1 MAGGQ
6 LICLSHPDELRARAD
21 AWDELWLRSPT
32 TSSTCRAETMAY
44 WVERFAPGAEFR
56 VLAVERDGRML
67 AALPLVARRV
77 GRLLTAGGVPVND
90 WSQCGDLLL
99 DESVEPDDA
108 LRTLVAGFSQLPW
121 PVLWLDG
128 VRVETTRWRRLQQML
143 RAGGSAVFAEPRFK
157 IGWIELTGTLAE
169 IQKNWSKA
177 FRKSLR
183 RTARRL
189 AEQGQYELKLCT
201 NIGDDELE
209 PLFARALDVE
219 QRSWKARE
227 RTSIQE
233 SDGIAE
239 LYLRKF
245 RSLAARR
252 ELVFAFLEL
261 DGRAIA
267 FEIGWLSK
275 SVYHSFK
282 VGYDERFA
290 ACGPGQL
297 TMCLLIEQLVD
308 RGDCRAIDCVGPL
321 GDSIAHFRPASYVL
335 GRMLIAD
342 RHVTGRALLSLYKH
356 SVPRLRRWRESRS
369 R

>member
-1 MAGGQ
+1 MANGQ
-6 LICLSHPDELRARAD
+6 LICLSQLDELRARTD
-21 AWDELWLRSPT
+21 AWDDLWLRSPT
-32 TSSTCRAETMAY
+32 TSSTCRAETVAC
-44 WVERFAPGAEFR
+44 WVKRFAPGTEFR
-56 VLAVERDGRML
+56 ALAVERGGRLL
-67 AALPLVARRV
+67 AALPLVTRRV
-77 GRLLTAGGVPVND
+77 GRFLTAGGLPVND

-99 DESVEPDDA
+99 DESIDSDEA
-108 LRTLVAGFSQLPW
+108 LRTLAAGFSQLPW
-121 PVLWLDG
+121 SVLWLDG
-128 VRVETTRWRRLQQML
+128 VRVDTTRWRRLQQL
-143 RAGGSAVFAEPRFK
+143 LQAGGSAVFAEPRFK
-157 IGWIELTGTLAE
+157 IGWLELPTTRAE
-169 IQKNWSKA
+169 IQKKWSKA
-177 FRKSLR
+177 FRKSLK
-183 RTARRL
+183 RTASRL
-189 AEQGQYELKLCT
+189 TERGRYELKMFT
-201 NIGDDELE
+201 NIGDDEVE

-219 QRSWKARE
+219 QRSWKARQ

-261 DGRAIA
+261 DGQAIS

-282 VGYDERFA
+282 IGYDERFA
-290 ACGPGQL
+290 TCGPGQL
-297 TMCLLIEQLVD
+297 TMYLLIEQLVD
-308 RGDCRAIDCVGPL
+308 RGHCRAVDCVGPL
-321 GDSIAHFRPASYVL
+321 SDSIAHFRPASYVL